1 MTQTKGTEKEDYGFC
16 RNSPHYEMLVENING
31 EKVEQNIERAC
42 KSFTND
48 ICSFENSKAEEICK
62 DFFRMYKFLNEVY
75 RNRETNSTLT
85 NEDFDFL
92 NYWLNVKLKGKSSN
106 ASICVGEFE
115 KTIESQGGDFKSSKT
130 KLGKHLHVI
139 DPDNLSKM
147 ELLCELYDT
156 KQKIINIIFDKDIAL
171 DEKKLCQ
178 EHLKKCYDNYIKGMK
193 NCLNSYDDFYK
204 ALKVFESGYKYL
216 TDEVPHKSEY
226 CKINEH
232 IRLPEYDPVLE
243 KEQRKIMA
251 FKIMSAPL
259 MLPFVIP
266 LLYKYTPFG
275 PFLRTKINL
284 VKERWLN
291 PDENGSELLSM
302 STDTEDNISENEEY
316 NIGYYSAT
324 NL

>member
-1 MTQTKGTEKEDYGFC
+1 YGFC
-16 RNSPHYEMLVENING
+16 RNSPHYEMLVENIKR
-31 EKVEQNIERAC
+31 EEDIPKSADDQKIENAC
-42 KSFTND
+42 KTFKNEVCLFDDPSAED
-48 ICSFENSKAEEICK
+48 ICKKILY
-62 DFFRMYKFLNEVY
+62 MYRFLDKVQ
-75 RNRETNSTLT
+75 RSQDSSSTLT

-92 NYWLNVKLKGKSSN
+92 NYWLNVKLKGKSSD
-106 ASICVGEFE
+106 ASICMDEFE

-139 DPDNLSKM
+139 DPDNLANM

-156 KQKIINIIFDKDIAL
+156 KQKITNIIFDQDIAT
-171 DEKKLCQ
+171 DEKKLCHEYLQ
-178 EHLKKCYDNYIKGMK
+178 KCYDNYIKGMN

-204 ALKVFESGYKYL
+204 ALKVFESGYKLL
-216 TDEVPHKSEY
+216 TVEVPFKSEY
-226 CKINEH
+226 CIISEH
-232 IRLPEYDPVLE
+232 LRLPKYDPVLE
-243 KEQRKIMA
+243 REQRRIMA

-284 VKERWLN
+284 LKERWLN

-316 NIGYYSAT
+316 NIGYYSGT